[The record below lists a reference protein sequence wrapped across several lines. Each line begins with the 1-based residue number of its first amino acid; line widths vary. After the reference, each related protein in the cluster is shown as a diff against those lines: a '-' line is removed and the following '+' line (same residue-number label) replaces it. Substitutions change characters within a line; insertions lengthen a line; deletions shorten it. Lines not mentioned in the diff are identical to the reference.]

1 MIKKNLILSLIII
14 QTMIHFLRCNKNFH
28 IERKKDEIF
37 SR

>member
-1 MIKKNLILSLIII
+1 MIKKKIILSIIII
-14 QTMIHFLRCNKNFH
+14 QTMIHFLRGNKNFH